1 MKNNRSISWVSLVG
15 GWNLFDS
22 AVVGYH
28 IDAIIQA
35 CPDIALFIW
44 KNAEDIISQKLCSC
58 IKKVDA
64 TNEQKSIGIC
74 TKTVI
79 NRKGMKRGKFNCKGK
94 KYITIKKS
102 KKNLSINVKK
112 TIKNRK

>member
-1 MKNNRSISWVSLVG
+1 MSYELNNNDYKKILKYYQLPIPKSSRL
-15 GWNLFDS
+15 LR
-22 AVVGYH
+22 
-28 IDAIIQA
+28 
-35 CPDIALFIW
+35 

-94 KYITIKKS
+94 NYITIKKS
-102 KKNLSINVKK
+102 KKNLSINLKK
-112 TIKNRK
+112 TIKNKNKK

>member
-1 MKNNRSISWVSLVG
+1 MSYELNNNDYKKILIYYQLPIPKSSRL
-15 GWNLFDS
+15 LR
-22 AVVGYH
+22 
-28 IDAIIQA
+28 
-35 CPDIALFIW
+35 

-102 KKNLSINVKK
+102 KKNLPINVKK